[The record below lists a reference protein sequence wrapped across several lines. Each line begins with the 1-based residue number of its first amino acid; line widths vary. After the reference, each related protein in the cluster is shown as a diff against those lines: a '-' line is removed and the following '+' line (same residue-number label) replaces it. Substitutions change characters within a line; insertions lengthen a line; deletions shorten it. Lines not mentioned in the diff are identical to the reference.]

1 MANSLLKGPIETR
14 VEGPP
19 VIQVFAASQRVQRFL
34 SRALVALGALAASAQ
49 ANAPLDI
56 RIALVIG
63 NSAYPGNAALS
74 NPANDAKAMS
84 EQLRKLGFQVLE
96 LRDGSRGQMTEA
108 IDDARKRLQG
118 KNGVGM
124 LYYAGHGLQINWR
137 NYMVPVD
144 AHPKSQND
152 VVAQAVD
159 VDAVINAFKEAG
171 NRVNILVLDACR
183 NNPFD
188 GTASAKGL
196 AQIDAVPGTFLAYAT
211 APGNTADDGEGSNG
225 LYTGY
230 LLQELAKPVSRIE
243 DVFKRVRLQV
253 RQKSRGSQIPWESTS
268 LEEDFVFN
276 DGRSPG
282 ATVPM
287 APPPKP
293 KPAELDQ
300 RFLREKAEWDRIK
313 ASRNP
318 DDFYA
323 FLQAYPSSAISEAV
337 QSRLDQLSKP
347 LVTATPV
354 HGRHSVQRDVQ
365 VGDEIEQVYRD
376 YLTNLETRRET
387 LRVTSIKDG
396 IIEINNGQQIVT
408 LAGGTIRN
416 DIGIEFDPPIQ
427 SLPADEFQIGKRWV
441 SRSQETMPK
450 HIPTPIGDV
459 GWVEQDMR
467 VVAYEEIT
475 VPAGTMYA
483 YRIEASL
490 RSYRGLSG
498 KLTYWVD
505 SRGTIAKYVRRA
517 KVSVANGATRD
528 NSWTREVVRIHKP
541 R

>member
-1 MANSLLKGPIETR
+1 MTQIF
-14 VEGPP
+14 V
-19 VIQVFAASQRVQRFL
+19 ASQRLQRFL
-34 SRALVALGALAASAQ
+34 SRALVALGALAASAH

-253 RQKSRGSQIPWESTS
+253 RQKSRGNQIPWESTS
-268 LEEDFVFN
+268 LEEDFIFN

-282 ATVPM
+282 ATVAM

-293 KPAELDQ
+293 KPEELDQ

-313 ASRNP
+313 ASPNP

-323 FLQAYPSSAISEAV
+323 FLQAYPSSAISEAA
-337 QSRLDQLSKP
+337 QSRLDQLAKP
-347 LVTATPV
+347 EITATPV
-354 HGRHSVQRDVQ
+354 QGRNSVKRDVR
-365 VGDEIEQVYRD
+365 VGDEVEYVYRD
-376 YLTNLETRRET
+376 HLTNLETRRET
-387 LRVTSIKDG
+387 IRVTSIKDG
-396 IIEINNGQQIVT
+396 IVEINNGQQIVT

-416 DIGIEFDPPIQ
+416 DAGIDFDPPVQ
-427 SLPADEFQIGKRWV
+427 SLPADEFQIGKSWV
-441 SRSQETMPK
+441 SRSQQTMPK
-450 HIPTPIGDV
+450 TIATPLGNE
-459 GWVEQDMR
+459 GWMEQAMKI
-467 VVAYEEIT
+467 VAYEQVT
-475 VPAGTMYA
+475 VPAGTMHA
-483 YRIEASL
+483 YRIEATL

-505 SRGTIAKYVRRA
+505 SSGTIVKLIRQARI
-517 KVSVANGATRD
+517 SSHTGGSRD
-528 NSWTREVVRIHKP
+528 SSWTREVARIHKP

>member
-1 MANSLLKGPIETR
+1 M
-14 VEGPP
+14 
-19 VIQVFAASQRVQRFL
+19 IQVFAASQYAKRL
-34 SRALVALGALAASAQ
+34 LARASLALTALAASAQ
-49 ANAPLDI
+49 ANAPLDV

-63 NSAYPGNAALS
+63 NSAYSGSAALS

-96 LRDGSRGQMTEA
+96 LRDGSRSQMTEA
-108 IDDARKRLQG
+108 IEDARKRLHG
-118 KNGVGM
+118 RSGVGM
-124 LYYAGHGLQINWR
+124 LYYAGHGVQIDWR
-137 NYMVPVD
+137 NYVVPVD
-144 AHPKSQND
+144 ARPRSQTE

-159 VDAVINAFKEAG
+159 VESVINAFKQAG

-183 NNPFD
+183 NNPFE
-188 GTASAKGL
+188 GTASVKGL
-196 AQIDAVPGTFLAYAT
+196 AQLDAVPGTFLAYAT
-211 APGNTADDGEGSNG
+211 APGNVADDGEGENG

-230 LLQELAKPVSRIE
+230 LLQEMAKPISRIE

-253 RQKSRGSQIPWESTS
+253 RQKSRGNQIPWESTS

-276 DGRSPG
+276 DGRG
-282 ATVPM
+282 AGSVVAV

-293 KPAELDQ
+293 RPEERDQ
-300 RFLREKAEWDRIK
+300 IFLREKVEWDRIK
-313 ASRNP
+313 QSHNP

-323 FLQAYPSSAISEAV
+323 FLHAYPSGAISEAA
-337 QSRLDQLSKP
+337 QSRLNQISQP

-354 HGRHSVQRDVQ
+354 QGRHSVQRDVQ
-365 VGDEIEQVYRD
+365 VGDEIEYVYRD

-396 IIEINNGQQIVT
+396 LVEINNGKQIVT
-408 LAGGTIRN
+408 LAGGTVRN
-416 DIGIEFDPPIQ
+416 DMGIDFDPPLQ
-427 SLPADEFQIGKRWV
+427 SLPADEFQIGKKWV

-450 HIPTPIGDV
+450 NIQTPIGDV
-459 GWVEQDMR
+459 GWVEQEMK
-467 VVAYEEIT
+467 VAAYEQIT

-498 KLTYWVD
+498 KVTYWVD

-517 KVSVANGATRD
+517 KVSLHNGMTRD

>member
-1 MANSLLKGPIETR
+1 M
-14 VEGPP
+14 
-19 VIQVFAASQRVQRFL
+19 IQVFAVSRHAQRFL
-34 SRALVALGALAASAQ
+34 ARGLVALGALAASAQ
-49 ANAPLDI
+49 ANAPVDI

-63 NSAYPGNAALS
+63 NSAYPGTAALS

-144 AHPKSQND
+144 AQPKTQND

-159 VDAVINAFKEAG
+159 VDAVINAFKQAG

-183 NNPFD
+183 NNPYD

-225 LYTGY
+225 LYTSY

-253 RQKSRGSQIPWESTS
+253 RQKSRGQQIPWESTS

-276 DGRSPG
+276 DGRGPG
-282 ATVPM
+282 ATTPI
-287 APPPKP
+287 APLPKP
-293 KPAELDQ
+293 KPEERDQ
-300 RFLREKAEWDRIK
+300 LFLREKVEWDRIK
-313 ASRNP
+313 QSRNP

-323 FLQAYPSSAISEAV
+323 FLQTYPNGMVSEAA

-347 LVTATPV
+347 QITPTPV
-354 HGRHSVQRDVQ
+354 QGRHSAQRDVQ
-365 VGDEIEQVYRD
+365 VGDEVEYVYRD
-376 YLTNLETRRET
+376 YLTKLETRRET
-387 LRVTSIKDG
+387 IRVTAIKDG
-396 IIEINNGQQIVT
+396 FVEVNDGQQVVT
-408 LAGGTIRN
+408 LAGGTVRN
-416 DIGIEFDPPIQ
+416 DMGIEFDPPLQ
-427 SLPADEFQIGKRWV
+427 ALPADEFQIGKRWV
-441 SRSQETMPK
+441 SRSQQTLPRNT
-450 HIPTPIGDV
+450 PTLLGNT
-459 GWVEQDMR
+459 GWVEQDMK
-467 VVAYEEIT
+467 VTAYEQVT

-483 YRIEASL
+483 YRVEASL
-490 RSYRGLSG
+490 QTFSGLSG

-505 SRGTIAKYVRRA
+505 HRGTILKYVRQA
-517 KVSVANGATRD
+517 KLSLPNGVTRD
-528 NSWTREVVRIHKP
+528 SSWTREVARIHKP

>member
-1 MANSLLKGPIETR
+1 M
-14 VEGPP
+14 
-19 VIQVFAASQRVQRFL
+19 IQVFGVSRHVQRFFA
-34 SRALVALGALAASAQ
+34 RGLVALGAMAASAQ

-56 RIALVIG
+56 RLALVIG
-63 NSAYPGNAALS
+63 NSAYPGTAALS

-96 LRDGSRGQMTEA
+96 LRDGSRDQMTEA

-144 AHPKSQND
+144 AQPKTQND

-159 VDAVINAFKEAG
+159 VDAVINAFNQAG

-183 NNPFD
+183 NNPYD

-225 LYTGY
+225 LYTSY

-253 RQKSRGSQIPWESTS
+253 RQKSRGQQIPWESTS

-276 DGRSPG
+276 DGRGPG
-282 ATVPM
+282 ATTPI
-287 APPPKP
+287 APLPKP
-293 KPAELDQ
+293 KPEELDQ
-300 RFLREKAEWDRIK
+300 NFLREKAEWDRIK

-347 LVTATPV
+347 LVTAAPV

-376 YLTNLETRRET
+376 YLTNLEMRRET

-396 IIEINNGQQIVT
+396 VVEINNGQQMVT

-416 DIGIEFDPPIQ
+416 DMGIEFDPPIQ

-450 HIPTPIGDV
+450 HIPTPIGNV

-467 VVAYEEIT
+467 VVAYEQIT

-483 YRIEASL
+483 YRIEANL

>member
-1 MANSLLKGPIETR
+1 M
-14 VEGPP
+14 
-19 VIQVFAASQRVQRFL
+19 IQAFAVSRHAQRFFA
-34 SRALVALGALAASAQ
+34 RGLVALGALAASAQ
-49 ANAPLDI
+49 ANAPVDI

-63 NSAYPGNAALS
+63 NSAYPGTAALS

-144 AHPKSQND
+144 AQPKTQND

-159 VDAVINAFKEAG
+159 VDAVINAFKQAG

-183 NNPFD
+183 NNPYD

-225 LYTGY
+225 LYTSY

-253 RQKSRGSQIPWESTS
+253 RQKSRGQQIPWESTS

-276 DGRSPG
+276 DGR
-282 ATVPM
+282 
-287 APPPKP
+287 APIHPPQP
-293 KPAELDQ
+293 PTAQQRDQ
-300 RFLREKAEWDRIK
+300 AFAREKQEWDRVK
-313 ASRNP
+313 KSHNP
-318 DDFYA
+318 DDFFA
-323 FLQAYPSSAISEAV
+323 FLQAFPNGPISEAA
-337 QSRLDQLSKP
+337 QDRLDQLARPQVEAS
-347 LVTATPV
+347 PV
-354 HGRHSVQRDVQ
+354 EGRQPTRFDHR
-365 VGDEIEQVYRD
+365 VGDEVEYVYRD

-387 LRVTSIKDG
+387 SRITAIQDGRIEFNGGKSITNTS
-396 IIEINNGQQIVT
+396 
-408 LAGGTIRN
+408 GGVIRN
-416 DIGIEFDPPIQ
+416 DQGITFDPPLQ
-427 SLPADEFQIGKRWV
+427 FLPAGDLQIGRKWS
-441 SRSQETMPK
+441 SRSQQTAPD
-450 HIPTPIGDV
+450 GSDW
-459 GWVEQDMR
+459 GWVEQNQKIT
-467 VVAYEEIT
+467 AYEEVT
-475 VPAGTMYA
+475 TLAGKMRA
-483 YRIEASL
+483 YRIESTL
-490 RSYRGLSG
+490 MTQSG
-498 KLTYWVD
+498 TSGHITSWVNHQGV
-505 SRGTIAKYVRRA
+505 RVKYVRNVRRP
-517 KVSVANGATRD
+517 N
-528 NSWTREVVRIHKP
+528 NQHQSWTREAVRIHMP

>member
-1 MANSLLKGPIETR
+1 M
-14 VEGPP
+14 
-19 VIQVFAASQRVQRFL
+19 IQVFAVSRHAQRFFA
-34 SRALVALGALAASAQ
+34 RGLVALGALAASAQ

-63 NSAYPGNAALS
+63 NSAYPGTAALS

-144 AHPKSQND
+144 AQPKTQND

-159 VDAVINAFKEAG
+159 VDAVINAFKQAG

-183 NNPFD
+183 NNPYD

-253 RQKSRGSQIPWESTS
+253 RQKSRGQQIPWESTS

-276 DGRSPG
+276 DGRGPG
-282 ATVPM
+282 ATTPI
-287 APPPKP
+287 APLPKP
-293 KPAELDQ
+293 KPEELDQ

-323 FLQAYPSSAISEAV
+323 FLQAYPSSAISEAA

-347 LVTATPV
+347 EIAATPV
-354 HGRHSVQRDVQ
+354 QGRSTVKRDVR
-365 VGDEIEQVYRD
+365 VGDEIEYVYRD
-376 YLTNLETRRET
+376 HLTNLETRRET

-396 IIEINNGQQIVT
+396 VVEINNGQQIVT

-416 DIGIEFDPPIQ
+416 DMGIDFDPPVQ

-441 SRSQETMPK
+441 SRSQQTMPK
-450 HIPTPIGDV
+450 NIPTPIGDV
-459 GWVEQDMR
+459 GWVEQDMK
-467 VVAYEEIT
+467 VVAYEQVT

-483 YRIEASL
+483 YRIEADL

-505 SRGTIAKYVRRA
+505 SQGTIAKYVRKAR
-517 KVSVANGATRD
+517 VSLSNGVTRD
-528 NSWTREVVRIHKP
+528 SSWTREVARIHKP